1 MNQDQPSEHAE
12 QPVQKIPGF
21 IKGIITSILAL
32 IVLLGV
38 FQLGIFVGSHKAG
51 FAFKRY
57 ELYNGNREM
66 PGELPSHGPMGL
78 PLPGTFDPNGA
89 VGSVISNN
97 GKTMVLKGVDNSEK
111 IIIFSSS
118 TEIQD
123 GPNVIQPSDISENKH
138 VVIFGNPDDKGR
150 IEAKFIRI
158 LDRR

>member
-1 MNQDQPSEHAE
+1 MNHDQPSEHAA
-12 QPVQKIPGF
+12 QPVKKIPGF
-21 IKGIITSILAL
+21 IKGLITGIVVL

-57 ELYNGNREM
+57 GFYNNM
-66 PGELPSHGPMGL
+66 PGGPPSHGQMGL

-89 VGSVISNN
+89 VGSVISND
-97 GKTMVLKGVDNSEK
+97 GKRMVLKGLDGSEK
-111 IIIFSSS
+111 IIVFSTS

-123 GPNVIQPSDISENKH
+123 GPNVIKPSDISENKR
-138 VVIFGNPDDKGR
+138 VVIFGNPDDKGQ
-150 IEAKFIRI
+150 IEAKFIRL